1 MLTYEHE
8 MFLLGINGEDVTTAT
23 AATNITRV
31 VRVRVATAPIAAAI
45 VEDGVPVLQVAK
57 PAQTSETRVLRGAS
71 GGGADDVDFSVFSFD
86 GVGVAGGVG
95 EEGCG
100 ADRSTTGVERGSQ

>member
-23 AATNITRV
+23 TGATNITRV

-45 VEDGVPVLQVAK
+45 VEDGVPVL
-57 PAQTSETRVLRGAS
+57 
-71 GGGADDVDFSVFSFD
+71 
-86 GVGVAGGVG
+86 
-95 EEGCG
+95 
-100 ADRSTTGVERGSQ
+100 